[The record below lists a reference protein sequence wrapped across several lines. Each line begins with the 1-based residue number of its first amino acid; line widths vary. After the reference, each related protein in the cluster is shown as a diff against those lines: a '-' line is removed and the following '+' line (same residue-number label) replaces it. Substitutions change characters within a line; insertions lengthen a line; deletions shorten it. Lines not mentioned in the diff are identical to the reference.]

1 MSDTNNI
8 LESKDEEVDQLEY
21 LIDKRRINQRK
32 HLILLTFLTIFLAIF
47 AMGFGSSESLDF
59 YKIIRIVLGIDE
71 PTDTQSVI
79 LLKYRLPRVLMAILA
94 GAALATAGAL
104 MQGSLGNP
112 LVSPLTLGV
121 ASGASLGAA
130 LAIILGISVVGTD
143 FSITLPSV
151 DFSDFPFEIG
161 ELTNYNLG
169 DIIPNTMIVINT
181 FAFSLIVV
189 FIIIKLGELRGI
201 SAESYILVGIAIT
214 FINGAIVQC
223 LVYFATPQQ
232 LAQLTHW
239 SFGSV
244 RRPDLETVLFVAV
257 ILGAIFPA
265 LLKYSWDLNA
275 LALGGDDFAI
285 STGVDPGALRK
296 KILILSALATSIIIA
311 FTGLIGFVGLA
322 APHIAR
328 LIIGND
334 YRKLVPCSALIG
346 ALLVLVADTIG
357 GTIFAPV
364 VLPVGIMLSILGGPF
379 FLYLLLSK
387 RGATHG

>member
-1 MSDTNNI
+1 LSDTGQD
-8 LESKDEEVDQLEY
+8 LESKEEEVDQLEY
-21 LIDKRRINQRK
+21 LIDKRTKNQRK
-32 HLILLTFLTIFLAIF
+32 YLILLIASTVFFAIF

-59 YKIIRIVLGIDE
+59 GKIIKIILGIDE
-71 PTDTQSVI
+71 PTETQSVI
-79 LLKYRLPRVLMAILA
+79 LLKYRLPRVMMAILA

-143 FSITLPSV
+143 FSISLPLTDFTL
-151 DFSDFPFEIG
+151 
-161 ELTNYNLG
+161 NLG
-169 DIIPNTMIVINT
+169 AIIPNTMIVINT

-214 FINGAIVQC
+214 FINGAIVQS

-244 RRPDLETVLFVAV
+244 RRPDLETVLFVGV
-257 ILGAIFPA
+257 VLGYLFPILI
-265 LLKYSWDLNA
+265 KYSWDLNT

-285 STGVDPGALRK
+285 STGVDPGVLRK
-296 KILILSALATSIIIA
+296 KILIISALATSIIVA

>member
-1 MSDTNNI
+1 MENWLN
-8 LESKDEEVDQLEY
+8 
-21 LIDKRRINQRK
+21 
-32 HLILLTFLTIFLAIF
+32 
-47 AMGFGSSESLDF
+47 FG
-59 YKIIRIVLGIDE
+59 KIIKIILGIDE

-130 LAIILGISVVGTD
+130 LAIILGISVFGTD
-143 FSITLPSV
+143 FSISV
-151 DFSDFPFEIG
+151 PFTQIV
-161 ELTNYNLG
+161 LHLA

-257 ILGAIFPA
+257 ILGAIFPS
-265 LLKYSWDLNA
+265 LLKYSWDLNT

-296 KILILSALATSIIIA
+296 KILIISALATSIIVA

-364 VLPVGIMLSILGGPF
+364 VLPVGIMLSIIGGPF